1 MRTSEVMAL
10 AESTAGPAKDTPAAR
25 MPAATSVAS
34 FWATYE
40 RARGSACGSR
50 GVGEVWEVVAGGRG
64 AKKAAASWFKRLGS
78 FRGPGPAVAAEK
90 CGARD
95 AMREETY
102 RGLGGLERVGPEE
115 QGANDRGL
123 HLPQV
128 DRVRDLDEDA
138 TEKIV
143 KLGRLA

>member
-50 GVGEVWEVVAGGRG
+50 GVGEVWGATAGGRG
-64 AKKAAASWFKRLGS
+64 AKKAAASWFKRRGS

-90 CGARD
+90 ERRARELTAGLVGWSASAPKSSVLMIATFIFYD
-95 AMREETY
+95 DEVRLSRLMMRIGLRRKDG
-102 RGLGGLERVGPEE
+102 RG
-115 QGANDRGL
+115 
-123 HLPQV
+123 
-128 DRVRDLDEDA
+128 
-138 TEKIV
+138 
-143 KLGRLA
+143 